1 MCTIYTPTPKCR
13 NLLSSILYSD
23 IGTHSDPHVTGLN
36 KSFTEEECQRFKKRW
51 ENGYDLK
58 HDERYNSWVRIH
70 HPNFHTPSE
79 EASTTPSGTRSP
91 SVDKASLP
99 SAVSSLLVVPKAPE
113 CRRGVSK
120 QGTKPRITAQDHSED
135 ETDTGEPGESLKVL
149 KLNVQPSC
157 LVSVLPVFS
166 LRN

>member
-1 MCTIYTPTPKCR
+1 MCTVYCCAHPPPSLSPTPTPKCR
-13 NLLSSILYSD
+13 NLPSSILYAD
-23 IGTHSDPHVTGLN
+23 IGTHPDPHVTDLN
-36 KSFTEEECQRFKKRW
+36 KSFTEEECRRFKKRW

-120 QGTKPRITAQDHSED
+120 QGTQPRITAQDHSED
-135 ETDTGEPGESLKVL
+135 ETDTGEPGESLI
-149 KLNVQPSC
+149 S
-157 LVSVLPVFS
+157 
-166 LRN
+166 